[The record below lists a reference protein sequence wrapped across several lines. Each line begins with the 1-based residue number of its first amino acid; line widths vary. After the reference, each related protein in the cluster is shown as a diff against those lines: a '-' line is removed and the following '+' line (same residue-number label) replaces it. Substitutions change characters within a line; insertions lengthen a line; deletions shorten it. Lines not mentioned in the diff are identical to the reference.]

1 MLFSGKGKHR
11 RPSKATRV
19 IAVAG
24 VTGAAVAAPLMA
36 AGNASAATA
45 SEWDAVAQCESGG
58 NWSINTGNGYYGGLQ
73 FSASTWAAYGGTQYA
88 STADQASK
96 SQQIQIAEKVLA
108 GQGKGAWP
116 VCGTGLSGAAYAGG
130 GSQDSGSGSSE
141 SSQSQSSGSTA
152 ERSTEQKAS
161 RSSERPAAEQ
171 KTEQAPEED
180 RHHPDR
186 QEGREGRRRVQGRQG
201 RHPQLDRRGA
211 RRQGRLGE
219 AVQAERRH
227 RRRGRPDLPGPAA
240 APEVSGGSRDS
251 RPGACSPVR
260 TGAGFFTSG
269 VRRGPPPVPSRFPET
284 SLFRSETIY
293 SRFCPAGGRSAGRS
307 PGAG

>member
-88 STADQASK
+88 ATADQASK
-96 SQQIQIAEKVLA
+96 AQQIAVAEKVLA

-116 VCGTGLSGAAYAGG
+116 VCGTGLSSAAYTGG
-130 GSQDSGSGSSE
+130 SAESQDSGS
-141 SSQSQSSGSTA
+141 SQSSA
-152 ERSTEQKAS
+152 PERSTEQKAS
-161 RSSERPAAEQ
+161 RSSERPAAEAET
-171 KTEQAPEED
+171 KTEQKAEKKTVTTPTGKKVEKGDGEYKVVKGD
-180 RHHPDR
+180 TLSSIAAEHHVKGGWAKLFKLNDDIVDDADLIYPG
-186 QEGREGRRRVQGRQG
+186 Q
-201 RHPQLDRRGA
+201 QLH
-211 RRQGRLGE
+211 LK
-219 AVQAERRH
+219 
-227 RRRGRPDLPGPAA
+227 
-240 APEVSGGSRDS
+240 
-251 RPGACSPVR
+251 
-260 TGAGFFTSG
+260 
-269 VRRGPPPVPSRFPET
+269 
-284 SLFRSETIY
+284 
-293 SRFCPAGGRSAGRS
+293 
-307 PGAG
+307 